1 MLIAPLDALL
11 PHVGA
16 MRMIDEVVRWGEEDI
31 ECVARSHHDA
41 ANPMRIDGTLP
52 AACGLEYGAQ
62 AMAIHGA
69 LVAGRDAKPRVGL
82 LVAAHE
88 LAWRVRRLDTVAGD
102 LTVRA
107 RRLLGSAQQVAY
119 EFDVLD
125 APAGRPLVSGRASV
139 MLAVA

>member
-1 MLIAPLDALL
+1 MLIEAIDDLL

-16 MRMIDEVVRWGEEDI
+16 MRMIAAVARWSDEEI
-31 ECVARSHHDA
+31 ECVAHSHRDP
-41 ANPMRIDGTLP
+41 ANPLRIDGVLP
-52 AACGLEYGAQ
+52 AVCGLEYGAQ

-69 LVAGRDAKPRVGL
+69 LVAGRATKPRVGL

-88 LAWRVRRLDTVAGD
+88 LVWRVTRLDTIAGA

-119 EFDVLD
+119 EFDLLD
-125 APAGRPLVSGRASV
+125 AQRPLVSGRASV

>member
-1 MLIAPLDALL
+1 VLIEAIETLL

-16 MRMIDEVVRWGEEDI
+16 MQMIAEVVRWDDDGI
-31 ECVARSHHDA
+31 ECVAHSHRDA
-41 ANPMRIDGTLP
+41 TNPLRIEGTLP

-69 LVAGRDAKPRVGL
+69 LMAGREAKPRVGL

-88 LAWRVRRLDTVAGD
+88 LAWRVARLATVGGP

-125 APAGRPLVSGRASV
+125 ARQSLVSGRASV

>member
-1 MLIAPLDALL
+1 MLTEGIETLL
-11 PHVGA
+11 PHTGA
-16 MRMIDEVVRWGEEDI
+16 MRVIDAVVRWSETDI
-31 ECVARSHHDA
+31 ECLAESHRNP
-41 ANPMRIDGTLP
+41 ANPLRIDDQLP

-69 LVAGRDAKPRVGL
+69 LVAGRDSKPRVGL

-88 LAWRVRRLDTVAGD
+88 LVWRVSRLDTVTGA

-125 APAGRPLVSGRASV
+125 GDRPLVSGRASV

>member
-1 MLIAPLDALL
+1 MLIEKIETLL
-11 PHVGA
+11 PHVGT
-16 MRMIDEVVRWGEEDI
+16 MRMIAAVASWSEDAI
-31 ECVARSHHDA
+31 ECVAHSHRDPG
-41 ANPMRIDGTLP
+41 NPLRIDGVLP

-88 LAWRVRRLDTVAGD
+88 LVWRVARLDTIAGA

-119 EFDVLD
+119 EFDVVD
-125 APAGRPLVSGRASV
+125 GARSLVSGRASV
-139 MLAVA
+139 MLEVA

>member
-1 MLIAPLDALL
+1 MLSEGIEHLL

-16 MRMIDEVVRWGEEDI
+16 MRMIAAVLRWSAEDI
-31 ECVARSHHDA
+31 ECVAHTHHDP
-41 ANPMRIDGTLP
+41 ANPLRIDGVLP

-62 AMAIHGA
+62 AMAVHGA
-69 LVAGRDAKPRVGL
+69 LVAGRDSKPTIGL

-88 LAWRVRRLDTVAGD
+88 LVWRVARLDTIQGE

-107 RRLLGSAQQVAY
+107 RRLLGSAHQVAY

-125 APAGRPLVSGRASV
+125 AERSLVRGRASV

>member
-1 MLIAPLDALL
+1 MLIDAIEHLL

-16 MRMIDEVVRWGEEDI
+16 MRMIAAVAHWSDESI
-31 ECVARSHHDA
+31 ECVARSHHDP
-41 ANPMRIDGTLP
+41 ANPLRVGGILP

-88 LAWRVRRLDTVAGD
+88 LVWRVARLDTISGA

-119 EFDVLD
+119 EFAVLD
-125 APAGRPLVSGRASV
+125 LERSLVSGRASV

>member
-1 MLIAPLDALL
+1 MLIAAIETLL
-11 PHVGA
+11 PHVGT
-16 MRMIDEVVRWGEEDI
+16 MQMIAEVVRWGDEDI
-31 ECVARSHHDA
+31 ECLAHSHHDA
-41 ANPMRIDGTLP
+41 TNPLRIEGALP

-69 LVAGRDAKPRVGL
+69 LMAGREAKPRVGL

-88 LAWRVRRLDTVAGD
+88 LAWHVARLDTVAGH

-125 APAGRPLVSGRASV
+125 ARRSLVSGRASV

>member
-1 MLIAPLDALL
+1 MLIERLESLL

-16 MRMIDEVVRWGEEDI
+16 MRMLAAVVRWADEDI
-31 ECVARSHHDA
+31 ECVAHSHHDP
-41 ANPMRIDGTLP
+41 ANPLRIDGVLP
-52 AACGLEYGAQ
+52 AVCGLEYGAQ

-88 LAWRVRRLDTVAGD
+88 LEWRVARLDTVAGE

-119 EFDVLD
+119 EFDVLAAD
-125 APAGRPLVSGRASV
+125 CDYALVSGRASV
-139 MLAVA
+139 MLAIA

>member
-1 MLIAPLDALL
+1 MLTEGIETLL

-16 MRMIDEVVRWGEEDI
+16 MRMITAVVHWSEEDI
-31 ECVARSHHDA
+31 ECLAESHRDP
-41 ANPMRIDGTLP
+41 ANPLWIDRRLP
-52 AACGLEYGAQ
+52 AVCGLEYGAQ

-69 LVAGRDAKPRVGL
+69 LVAGRATKPRAGL

-88 LAWRVRRLDTVAGD
+88 LLWRVARLDTIAGA
-102 LTVRA
+102 LTIRA
-107 RRLLGSAQQVAY
+107 RRLLGSSQQVAY

-125 APAGRPLVSGRASV
+125 GGRSLVSGRASV

>member
-1 MLIAPLDALL
+1 MLSDRIEDLL

-16 MRMIDEVVRWGEEDI
+16 MRMIAAVRRWTEEEI
-31 ECVARSHHDA
+31 ECVAVSHRDP
-41 ANPMRIDGTLP
+41 ANPLRIEGQLP

-69 LVAGRDAKPRVGL
+69 LVAGRDAKPKVGL

-88 LAWRVRRLDTVAGD
+88 LEWQVSRLDTIAGA

-107 RRLLGSAQQVAY
+107 RRLLGSAHQVAY
-119 EFDVLD
+119 EFELRD
-125 APAGRPLVSGRASV
+125 GERSLVHGRASV
-139 MLAVA
+139 MLAVE

>member
-1 MLIAPLDALL
+1 MLIERIDHLL
-11 PHVGA
+11 PHEGR
-16 MRMIDEVVRWGEEDI
+16 MRMIDQVVRWGDEDI
-31 ECVARSHHDA
+31 ECIAHSHRDRD
-41 ANPMRIDGTLP
+41 NPLRVDGMLP

-69 LVAGRDAKPRVGL
+69 LVARSEAKPKVGL

-88 LAWRVRRLDTVAGD
+88 LEWHVARLDNVEEA

-119 EFDVLD
+119 EFDVCAD
-125 APAGRPLVSGRASV
+125 RRSLVHGRASV

>member
-1 MLIAPLDALL
+1 MLIDAIETLI
-11 PHVGA
+11 PHAGA
-16 MRMIDEVVRWGEEDI
+16 MRMLAQVLRWSDEDI
-31 ECVARSHHDA
+31 ECVAHSHRDPG
-41 ANPMRIDGTLP
+41 NPLRIDGRLP

-62 AMAIHGA
+62 AMAVHGA

-88 LAWRVRRLDTVAGD
+88 LAWRVARLDTVTGA

-119 EFDVLD
+119 EFDVVH
-125 APAGRPLVSGRASV
+125 AGRSLVSGRASV

>member
-1 MLIAPLDALL
+1 MLSETIEGLL

-16 MRMIDEVVRWGEEDI
+16 MRMIDTVVQWSDEEI
-31 ECVARSHHDA
+31 ECIAHSHHDPS
-41 ANPMRIDGTLP
+41 NPLRIGDALP

-69 LVAGRDAKPRVGL
+69 LMTGRDAKPKVGL

-88 LAWRVRRLDTVAGD
+88 LAWQVERLDTVAGD

-107 RRLLGSAQQVAY
+107 RRLLGSAHQVAY
-119 EFDVLD
+119 EFDIAD
-125 APAGRPLVSGRASV
+125 GGRPLVHGRASV

>member
-1 MLIAPLDALL
+1 MLTLPLEDLL

-16 MRMIDEVVRWGEEDI
+16 MRLLDAIVRWNDAEI
-31 ECVARSHHDA
+31 ECVAHSHRDP
-41 ANPMRIDGTLP
+41 ANPLAVDGVLP
-52 AACGLEYGAQ
+52 AACGLEFGAQ

-69 LVAGRDAKPRVGL
+69 LVAGRAAKPRVGL

-88 LAWRVRRLDTVAGD
+88 LAWRVARLDTVPGA

-125 APAGRPLVSGRASV
+125 GARSLVSGRASV

>member
-1 MLIAPLDALL
+1 MLSERIEALL

-16 MRMIDEVVRWGEEDI
+16 MRMIAEVVRWSDEDI
-31 ECVARSHHDA
+31 ECVACSHHDP
-41 ANPMRIDGTLP
+41 ANPLRIEGALP

-69 LVAGRDAKPRVGL
+69 LMAGRDAKPQVGL

-88 LAWRVRRLDTVAGD
+88 LVWHVARLDTVAGA
-102 LTVRA
+102 LKVRA
-107 RRLLGSAQQVAY
+107 RRLLGSAHQVAY

-125 APAGRPLVSGRASV
+125 SQRSLVHGRASV

>member
-1 MLIAPLDALL
+1 MLTEGIERLL

-16 MRMIDEVVRWGEEDI
+16 MRMIDAVVRWSDDDI
-31 ECVARSHHDA
+31 ECLAESHRNP
-41 ANPMRIDGTLP
+41 ANPLRIGDRLP

-69 LVAGRDAKPRVGL
+69 LVAGRESKPRVGL
-82 LVAAHE
+82 LVAAHD
-88 LAWRVRRLDTVAGD
+88 LLWRVARLDTVAGA

-125 APAGRPLVSGRASV
+125 GSRALVSGRASV

>member
-1 MLIAPLDALL
+1 MLMDELEHLL
-11 PHVGA
+11 PHAGA
-16 MRMIDEVVRWGEEDI
+16 MRLIAGVVHWTENEI
-31 ECVARSHHDA
+31 ECVAHGHRAS
-41 ANPMRIDGTLP
+41 ANPLRLAGILP

-69 LVAGRDAKPRVGL
+69 LVAGRDEKPRVGL

-88 LAWRVRRLDTVAGD
+88 LTWQVERLDTVAGP

-107 RRLLGSAQQVAY
+107 RRLLGSAQQVAS
-119 EFDVLD
+119 EFDVLE
-125 APAGRPLVSGRASV
+125 GERTLVGGRASV

>member
-1 MLIAPLDALL
+1 MLIEALDALL

-16 MRMIDEVVRWGEEDI
+16 MRMIDAVVHWSDEDI
-31 ECVARSHHDA
+31 ECVAHSHRAA
-41 ANPMRIDGTLP
+41 ANPLRVGGVLP

-69 LVAGRDAKPRVGL
+69 LVAGRAAKPRVGL
-82 LVAAHE
+82 LVAAHD
-88 LAWRVRRLDTVAGD
+88 LAWRVARLDTIAGA

-107 RRLLGSAQQVAY
+107 RRVLGSAHQVVY
-119 EFDVLD
+119 EFDVRD
-125 APAGRPLVSGRASV
+125 GARSLVSGRASV

>member
-1 MLIAPLDALL
+1 MLSDAIEALL
-11 PHVGA
+11 PHTGA
-16 MRMIDEVVRWGEEDI
+16 MRMIAAVAHWDAEAI
-31 ECVARSHHDA
+31 ECVAHSHRDP
-41 ANPMRIDGTLP
+41 ANPLRIDGRLP

-62 AMAIHGA
+62 AMAIHGS

-88 LAWRVRRLDTVAGD
+88 LVWRVARLDTIGGA

-119 EFDVLD
+119 EFDVLV
-125 APAGRPLVSGRASV
+125 AGRSLVSGRASV

>member
-1 MLIAPLDALL
+1 VLIEAIETLL

-16 MRMIDEVVRWGEEDI
+16 MRMIAAVVRWSDESI
-31 ECVARSHHDA
+31 ECIAHSHHDP
-41 ANPMRIDGTLP
+41 ANPLRLAGVLP

-88 LAWRVRRLDTVAGD
+88 LVWRVACLDTVAGA

-125 APAGRPLVSGRASV
+125 VERPLVSGRASV